1 MEKKSKED
9 REKLINLWMESLV
22 MLDENNDFTSEDRD
36 LSKSFAKF
44 KSLYR
49 PPKISEL

>member
-36 LSKSFAKF
+36 LSKKF
-44 KSLYR
+44 C
-49 PPKISEL
+49 